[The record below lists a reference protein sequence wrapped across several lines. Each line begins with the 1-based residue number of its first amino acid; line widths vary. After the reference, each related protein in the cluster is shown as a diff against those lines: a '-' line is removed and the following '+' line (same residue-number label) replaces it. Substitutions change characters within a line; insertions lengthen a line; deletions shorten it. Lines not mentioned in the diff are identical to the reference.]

1 MRDVIKQNVVRS
13 RNTKRQHRRTRRHTA
28 YIFLVI
34 LLVLGIGAAL
44 SVTLFFNVTD
54 IIVENETDTPDE
66 RVVELSGIKAKEN
79 LIRLD
84 TSIAEQRITAGIAY
98 AENVS
103 VTRKFPSTV
112 VVKVEKAKPVANISQ
127 SYGYLLVSGSN
138 RVLEELRD
146 GPRAGL
152 LIVTGYNP
160 AQGTVG
166 MMLQSEDEKRDNVLK
181 TMTAAVSSVNDSS
194 IISIDMKDQSDILVQ
209 FGENCEFHMGSSSD
223 AVYKLRLAAKAIEKL
238 KANKKYVLT
247 MVGNNQISVQPAD
260 AVRTPAQT
268 TVRRTETTTTS
279 TASTTSSTST
289 TTTTTT
295 TATTTATSFTTVTT
309 RYPASTT
316 LTTVTSTTT

>member
-54 IIVENETDTPDE
+54 IIVQNETDAPDE
-66 RVVELSGIKAKEN
+66 RVVELSGIKAHDN
-79 LIRLD
+79 LIRLE
-84 TSIAEQRITAGIAY
+84 TVIAEQRITAGIAY
-98 AENVS
+98 AENVK

-112 VVKVEKAKPVANISQ
+112 VISVEKAKPVANISQ
-127 SYGYLLVSGSN
+127 SYGYLLVSASN

-181 TMTAAVSSVNDSS
+181 TMTAAVSAVNNSN
-194 IISIDMKDQSDILVQ
+194 IISIDMKDQSDILVH
-209 FGENCEFHMGSSSD
+209 FGEDIEFHMGSSSD
-223 AVYKLRLAAKAIEKL
+223 AVYKLRLAAKAIERL
-238 KANKKYVLT
+238 KQNKKYRLT
-247 MVGNNQISVQPAD
+247 MVGNNQISVQPAN
-260 AVRTPAQT
+260 AEQFFAQT
-268 TVRRTETTTTS
+268 TVRPAETTTSAASTTTTS
-279 TASTTSSTST
+279 ATST
-289 TTTTTT
+289 TTTTT
-295 TATTTATSFTTVTT
+295 TSFTTVTT